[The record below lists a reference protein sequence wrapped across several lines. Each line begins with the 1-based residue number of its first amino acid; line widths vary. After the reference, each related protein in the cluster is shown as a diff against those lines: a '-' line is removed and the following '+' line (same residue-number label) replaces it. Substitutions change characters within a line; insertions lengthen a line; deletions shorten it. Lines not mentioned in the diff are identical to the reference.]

1 MRIWTE
7 TSKLARWKVDLA
19 WANLARRLFCFL
31 HDNAPVV
38 GSYNKPTHS
47 LIAGRWSPK
56 LESVDGRACGENGT
70 ERHHDHTLRPS
81 RGRHSSLLDLSCD

>member
-1 MRIWTE
+1 MGQSRSQVVLSLTE
-7 TSKLARWKVDLA
+7 YT
-19 WANLARRLFCFL
+19 
-31 HDNAPVV
+31 PVV

-56 LESVDGRACGENGT
+56 LESVDGWACGEAR
-70 ERHHDHTLRPS
+70 EQRHAASHHDHILRPS